1 MFQLK
6 RGSLTPEIFNALAE
20 AVGWGHPEITQ
31 VEEALKN
38 SLYTVCI
45 FDNNNFIA
53 MGRIVGD
60 LSMSYFIKDVAV
72 MPEYQNKGV
81 GRLILTDML
90 SFIESKTPEGWKTC
104 IELLSAHGKEG
115 FYEKFGFRKRIKEEN
130 GCGMTLII
138 RFK

>member
-1 MFQLK
+1 MFEIK
-6 RGSLTPEIFNALAE
+6 RESLTPEVFNSLAE
-20 AVGWGHPEITQ
+20 AVGWGHPSIDQ

-38 SLYTVCI
+38 SLYTACVV
-45 FDNNNFIA
+45 DGSNFIA

-72 MPEYQNKGV
+72 MPEYQNRGIGK
-81 GRLILTDML
+81 LLMMDML
-90 SFIESKTPEGWKTC
+90 SFIESKTPAGWKTC

-115 FYEKFGFRKRIKEEN
+115 FYEKFGFQKRIKEKN